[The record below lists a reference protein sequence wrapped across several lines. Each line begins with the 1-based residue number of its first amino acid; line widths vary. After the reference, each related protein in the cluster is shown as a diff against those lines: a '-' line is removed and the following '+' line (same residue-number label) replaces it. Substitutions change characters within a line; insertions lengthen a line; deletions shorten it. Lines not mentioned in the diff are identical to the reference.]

1 MSIVEFFQNKKFW
14 GGGERVA
21 AQLSMNIREA
31 MGRKLKQETYI
42 FFLKTVGSGFKCAGT
57 WPLKL
62 LTTKLLVSKVSLLLC
77 KMST

>member
-42 FFLKTVGSGFKCAGT
+42 FFFENSGQRF
-57 WPLKL
+57 
-62 LTTKLLVSKVSLLLC
+62 
-77 KMST
+77 